1 LPDVITL
8 ALPVAAGGGIAVRAI
23 TKAEDVVGVVG
34 VAKKAEKIEKGWK
47 LGDPVNKL
55 TRAGKYPHWN
65 TVKARY
71 WKNEALRHPEK
82 YSPEN
87 LARMRKG
94 LAPKS
99 KLGESKELHH
109 KYGRDILDPHNP
121 KYLEEVWPREHFD
134 IHYGR

>member
-1 LPDVITL
+1 MIAKKKRVSRNF
-8 ALPVAAGGGIAVRAI
+8 VAKW
-23 TKAEDVVGVVG
+23 TKAPTQDFT
-34 VAKKAEKIEKGWK
+34 
-47 LGDPVNKL
+47 N
-55 TRAGKYPHWN
+55 
-65 TVKARY
+65 
-71 WKNEALRHPEK
+71 EK

-121 KYLEEVWPREHFD
+121 KYLEEVWPRQHEKIDPFR
-134 IHYGR
+134 YLGE